1 MSLPKKGLRK
11 ITVDNNNYCWKVSGN
26 DGWIDLYIESQD
38 VKNGQLLNAKFHYH
52 HKPKNTINESNPQ
65 FKISSGIVKQV
76 IKLGLENAWQPLE
89 QKSVLSLG
97 HVDSKVELFPK

>member
-11 ITVDNNNYCWKVSGN
+11 ITIGENRYAWKVTGN
-26 DGWIDLYIESQD
+26 DGWLDLYVVSVD

-52 HKPKNTINESNPQ
+52 HKPKVFAEGKNSQ

-76 IKLGLENAWQPLE
+76 IHLALNEGWKPLE
-89 QKSVLSLG
+89 QKPIINLG
-97 HVDSKVELFPK
+97 HVDNRIKLFGN

>member
-1 MSLPKKGLRK
+1 MSLPQKGLRK
-11 ITVDNNNYCWKVSGN
+11 ITVDNNNYGWKVSGN

-38 VKNGQLLNAKFHYH
+38 VKNGQLLNTKFHYH
-52 HKPKNTINESNPQ
+52 HKPEETITEDNPQ

-76 IKLGLENAWQPLE
+76 IKLGLENAWKPLE

-97 HVDSKVELFPK
+97 HVDNKVELFPK